1 MKTRNFRDLIV
12 WQRAMALT
20 RACYAI
26 ARQLPP
32 EERFALG
39 AQLRRAAISVPA
51 NIAEGHA
58 SRHRRQFLRYLGI
71 AHASLMEIEC
81 HLLIAVDV
89 GHLPEA
95 AISDALSLREE
106 TSRMLRAMRRAL
118 GESIAER

>member
-1 MKTRNFRDLIV
+1 M